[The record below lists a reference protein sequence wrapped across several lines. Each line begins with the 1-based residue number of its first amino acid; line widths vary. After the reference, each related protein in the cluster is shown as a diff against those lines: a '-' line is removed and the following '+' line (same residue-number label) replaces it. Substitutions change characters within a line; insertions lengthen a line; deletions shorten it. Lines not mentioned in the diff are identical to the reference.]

1 MDNVNKTIKIYFADT
16 EGEELDKLASYFEA
30 KGDKYEIVGK
40 GSDGMVVAGEVLSTK
55 PDFLVTE
62 VLLAGADGFKV
73 LEMLKKEMGARM
85 PKIIFVSNLSHAGF
99 ISKALKEGVSY
110 FMVKPIS
117 PENLEERILDLS
129 NPILNA
135 DGDKALDEKGEKNSE
150 LRETPDKRLKRHCY
164 FLMDEFGSLPPI
176 KNFDNIIKIARSLGV
191 FMIPVL
197 QDYAQLNKVYGE
209 QPASTIKN
217 NCNVKIFLGTNDEK
231 TRGEISEACGQHK
244 VKSVSYSENKDTGV
258 NTSAQ
263 SVPLIYPHELANL
276 NNPADGVFGNA
287 VVIASG
293 VNPIMSH
300 TTPCFKAFDI
310 FGIEGEARPPEKAFM
325 IFDEQTNRYDI
336 TKLIFLHHNL
346 EDDSGG
352 EEEVSDTENPIE
364 IQPNDTEKGTKRKTA
379 AELAAEQI
387 SEELE
392 KLKGK
397 ISEDDFV
404 RLCAADIKEKLRIL
418 DELAEA
424 ATLGGNIFLAMQIEK
439 IISFIKHSSNK
450 SVKE

>member
-1 MDNVNKTIKIYFADT
+1 MPITLQTIICKPP
-16 EGEELDKLASYFEA
+16 LA
-30 KGDKYEIVGK
+30 
-40 GSDGMVVAGEVLSTK
+40 
-55 PDFLVTE
+55 P
-62 VLLAGADGFKV
+62 
-73 LEMLKKEMGARM
+73 
-85 PKIIFVSNLSHAGF
+85 
-99 ISKALKEGVSY
+99 
-110 FMVKPIS
+110 
-117 PENLEERILDLS
+117 
-129 NPILNA
+129 
-135 DGDKALDEKGEKNSE
+135 
-150 LRETPDKRLKRHCY
+150 
-164 FLMDEFGSLPPI
+164 
-176 KNFDNIIKIARSLGV
+176 
-191 FMIPVL
+191 
-197 QDYAQLNKVYGE
+197 
-209 QPASTIKN
+209 
-217 NCNVKIFLGTNDEK
+217 
-231 TRGEISEACGQHK
+231 
-244 VKSVSYSENKDTGV
+244 YSENKDTGV